1 MTERLSDISA
11 RIEGVQQLGAVVN
24 AIKGIAAAR
33 ARIAKAQ
40 VAAVDRYSELISR
53 ALAYAMPPEDTVAPS
68 RSSRHADTLPHG
80 VSPAQNVAIEQS
92 APGTALVLFLAEQ
105 GFAGAFSERVL
116 DSVMPQITR
125 GMTAPLMII
134 GTRGLVVA
142 STREVTPEWSAAMPS
157 HSLGIPTLA
166 DDITH
171 AIEAAREQQ
180 PFTHL
185 DIVYTRWLKGRPQL
199 VRQSLLP
206 LSRNGMM
213 ADAHK
218 VSPVATHTG
227 EASTYRRASPYRRA
241 TPLMPL
247 PREQLVTRLG
257 QEHQHARLCQAALHA
272 FAAENEA
279 RMEAMTSAATQIER
293 ELEDFKATLRQV
305 RQESITAEIIELG
318 TGAAAGNP

>member
-40 VAAVDRYSELISR
+40 VAAVDRYSELISS

-68 RSSRHADTLPHG
+68 RSSRRAAPLPRG
-80 VSPAQNVAIEQS
+80 VSSAQNVAIEQS

-171 AIEAAREQQ
+171 AIDAAREQQ

-199 VRQSLLP
+199 IRQPLLP
-206 LSRNGMM
+206 LSRNGVM

-227 EASTYRRASPYRRA
+227 EASTYRRA

-247 PREQLVTRLG
+247 PREQLVTRLE

>member
-11 RIEGVQQLGAVVN
+11 RIEGAQQLGAVVN

-33 ARIAKAQ
+33 ARTAKAQ
-40 VAAVDRYSELISR
+40 VAAVDRYSELISS

-68 RSSRHADTLPHG
+68 RSSRRADTLPRG
-80 VSPAQNVAIEQS
+80 VSSAQHVAIEQS

-116 DSVMPQITR
+116 DSVTPQITR

-199 VRQSLLP
+199 VRQPLLP
-206 LSRNGMM
+206 LSRNGVM